1 MSSLKQLSLSHGLEE
16 KANPASLEFVDCD
29 KGFLAGELG
38 LVFCDLGGVSS
49 SFSSSVRFR
58 FLSGSPLP
66 AGVWD
71 FAFWSHTCNRK
82 RIKYNQSVNPK
93 CWWTSMQ
100 VLYEGIVQTGKEIVP
115 FSQTC
120 LNFLNVLAMQI
131 CKILLLCYFY
141 TITLPFVSLQI

>member
-66 AGVWD
+66 AGV
-71 FAFWSHTCNRK
+71 
-82 RIKYNQSVNPK
+82 
-93 CWWTSMQ
+93 
-100 VLYEGIVQTGKEIVP
+100 
-115 FSQTC
+115 
-120 LNFLNVLAMQI
+120 
-131 CKILLLCYFY
+131 
-141 TITLPFVSLQI
+141 